1 MLQDEDTLAEVGF
14 ERRAGL
20 EGPVLRW
27 VRVLLRALRE
37 RLHARQPALN
47 LVFEDLA
54 VKNASSQWRMH
65 FSN

>member
-14 ERRAGL
+14 ERACL
-20 EGPVLRW
+20 EGPVLRR